1 MALQMALHEIHY
13 DPATRELT
21 LVANHEMGP
30 DSPCG
35 WIGEEV
41 DDVEALTATY
51 LAAGG
56 SLHGWHD
63 ITEVV
68 EADGPTE
75 IGGEWYEVDDS
86 GALFRVASWCEL
98 GELAEW
104 VGDPLTTVAAGGVH
118 HGLPVSYYGNG
129 QGQPTGQP
137 VPTVPTRDRFA
148 LVDPEAAV
156 DECGFRMLEPHEVA
170 AAMAFPDGY
179 IPRDLSKRDR
189 VKLAGNAVTP
199 PVMTAIAERIM
210 VALGE
215 AA

>member
-1 MALQMALHEIHY
+1 MALHEIHW
-13 DPATRELT
+13 DPTTRGLR

-41 DDVEALTATY
+41 DDVEALAAAF

-75 IGGEWYEVDDS
+75 IGGEWYEVDAC
-86 GALFRVASWCEL
+86 GELMRVTAWCNL

-104 VGDPLTTVAAGGVH
+104 GTVEDHLHDAEWVGPEGTI
-118 HGLPVSYYGNG
+118 PVCEVVKSS
-129 QGQPTGQP
+129 
-137 VPTVPTRDRFA
+137 FA
-148 LVDPEAAV
+148 EGPSIDAIGPIG
-156 DECGFRMLEPHEVA
+156 DDHEP
-170 AAMAFPDGY
+170 
-179 IPRDLSKRDR
+179 
-189 VKLAGNAVTP
+189 
-199 PVMTAIAERIM
+199 
-210 VALGE
+210 GE
-215 AA
+215 AS